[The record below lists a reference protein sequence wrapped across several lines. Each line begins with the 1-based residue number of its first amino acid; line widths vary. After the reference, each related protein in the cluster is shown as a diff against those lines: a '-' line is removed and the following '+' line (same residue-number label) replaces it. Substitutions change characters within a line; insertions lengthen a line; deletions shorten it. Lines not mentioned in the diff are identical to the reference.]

1 MLCRRA
7 EGLFKSLIT
16 IQYDYTMQSASFSIP
31 ISAQI
36 CNISMNAATLHRII
50 CPPTAMFKQE
60 DLQNGKRTGK
70 QGKAV
75 PTLLLANLRALPAS
89 HLASKVAWSHFSL
102 VGEICPQAP
111 LNDFCKIGCAPAELS
126 SPAARQGIAAWS
138 IFLRRTCGLHRQMTL
153 RYLSVLCQTF
163 GPYHEP
169 HSPHFILP
177 EKSWTPLSPCA
188 VL

>member
-16 IQYDYTMQSASFSIP
+16 IQYNYTMQSASFSIP
-31 ISAQI
+31 ISTQI

-75 PTLLLANLRALPAS
+75 PTLLLANLRTLPAS

-111 LNDFCKIGCAPAELS
+111 LNDFCKIGCAPAELLRLPRVRES
-126 SPAARQGIAAWS
+126 RRYVNVSLTCSLFPGI
-138 IFLRRTCGLHRQMTL
+138 LET
-153 RYLSVLCQTF
+153 
-163 GPYHEP
+163 
-169 HSPHFILP
+169 
-177 EKSWTPLSPCA
+177 EKEVTQP
-188 VL
+188 

>member
-1 MLCRRA
+1 MPQALQKLRGAQSITSFSSYCSPPKSGRFLLLCRRA

-16 IQYDYTMQSASFSIP
+16 IQYDYTMQSANFSIP

-50 CPPTAMFKQE
+50 CPPTAKFKQE
-60 DLQNGKRTGK
+60 DLQNRKRTGK

-75 PTLLLANLRALPAS
+75 PTLLPANLRTLPTS

-126 SPAARQGIAAWS
+126 SPAARQKIAALCEY
-138 IFLRRTCGLHRQMTL
+138 IIDTF
-153 RYLSVLCQTF
+153 SVSGYT
-163 GPYHEP
+163 
-169 HSPHFILP
+169 
-177 EKSWTPLSPCA
+177 
-188 VL
+188 

>member
-7 EGLFKSLIT
+7 EGLFKSFIT
-16 IQYDYTMQSASFSIP
+16 IQYDYTMQSASFSIL

-75 PTLLLANLRALPAS
+75 PTLLLANLRTLPAS
-89 HLASKVAWSHFSL
+89 HLASKVAWSHFAL

-111 LNDFCKIGCAPAELS
+111 LNDFCKS
-126 SPAARQGIAAWS
+126 AALLRS
-138 IFLRRTCGLHRQMTL
+138 FLRL
-153 RYLSVLCQTF
+153 RRVRELRRYVNVSLT
-163 GPYHEP
+163 
-169 HSPHFILP
+169 HSLFPGILET
-177 EKSWTPLSPCA
+177 EKEVTQP
-188 VL
+188 